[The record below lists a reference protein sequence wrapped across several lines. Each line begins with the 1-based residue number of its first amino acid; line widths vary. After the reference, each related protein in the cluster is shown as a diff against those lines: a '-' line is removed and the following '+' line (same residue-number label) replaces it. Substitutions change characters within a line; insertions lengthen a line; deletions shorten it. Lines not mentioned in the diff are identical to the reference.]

1 MIGIQEIEKKAQ
13 RLWPLV
19 MRSALTEEEVFP
31 WVVSLGTP
39 RGQDL
44 SDYFAP
50 LTQWLKEIRD
60 FAQRSG
66 LSFRE
71 ARINH
76 RSLGEQ
82 TLPTHIV
89 CEDRELYLQ
98 WMGRKSLFTN
108 WLGEARSTIEEFPQ
122 LNAWTLQNVTLLEK
136 HLQDW
141 SAVRSC
147 LRRFIRG
154 DFQQLYLRELDITA
168 VDSKFVE
175 KHRMLLAELLS
186 LILPSEGFDTSIH
199 PGNVARFCQK
209 FGLRYDQRLIRFRC
223 LDDAL
228 LQETGGFRDLSVP
241 LSEFSRWSTQAGT
254 IFIVENKINGLSF
267 PLCKGSIIIFGLGGG
282 IDMLREVPWL
292 QSKRLIYWGDI
303 DSHGFAILARLRRY
317 FPAVQSFL
325 MDRETFLLARS
336 LWVHEERPYTD
347 ALDLSCLNQEEQEML
362 ASLKVNEYGENLRLE
377 QERVPF
383 AHLCVRLR
391 ALLVQDQ

>member
-13 RLWPLV
+13 RLWPIV
-19 MRSALTEEEVFP
+19 MRSALTGEDVFP

-39 RGQDL
+39 RGQEL
-44 SDYFAP
+44 SDHFEL
-50 LTQWLKEIRD
+50 LTRWLKEIRG
-60 FAQRSG
+60 FAQKHG

-71 ARINH
+71 TRISH

-89 CEDRELYLQ
+89 WEHRELYLQ
-98 WMGRKSLFTN
+98 WTGRKSLFAK
-108 WLGEARSTIEEFPQ
+108 WLFEARTTIEEFPQ
-122 LNAWTLQNVTLLEK
+122 LSGWILQNVTILEK

-147 LRRFIRG
+147 LRRFMRG
-154 DFQQLYLRELDITA
+154 DYQQLYLRELDITA

-175 KHRMLLAELLS
+175 KHRLLLAELLS

-199 PGNVARFCQK
+199 PGSVVRFCQK
-209 FGLRYDQRLIRFRC
+209 FGLRHDQPLIRFRC
-223 LDDAL
+223 LDAAL

-241 LSEFSRWSTQAGT
+241 LSDFSRWSTRAGT
-254 IFIVENKINGLSF
+254 IFIAENKINGLSF

-282 IDMLREVPWL
+282 IDVLREVPWL
-292 QSKRLIYWGDI
+292 HTKRLIYWGDI

-325 MDRETFLLARS
+325 MDRETFLLARD
-336 LWVHEERPYTD
+336 LWVHEERPYSD
-347 ALDLSCLNQEEQEML
+347 AMDLSCLNQEEQEL
-362 ASLKVNEYGENLRLE
+362 ISSLQGNEYGENLRLE

-383 AHLCVRLR
+383 PHLCASLR
-391 ALLVQDQ
+391 TLCI